1 VERREYPPGAG
12 PVWQQARKGAH
23 TGPHPITAGTFV
35 PKPNYSYEKR
45 QRELEK
51 KRKKEDK
58 AAQKKNPQQ
67 AQPDQPAEPQ
77 PSQSSQP

>member
-1 VERREYPPGAG
+1 M
-12 PVWQQARKGAH
+12 
-23 TGPHPITAGTFV
+23 

-58 AAQKKNPQQ
+58 AAQKKAAQQ
-67 AQPDQPAEPQ
+67 GAPSTPQ
-77 PSQSSQP
+77 PSQS